1 MTLRALKKSNMKLLK
16 QGLHVRGDALYCPLA
31 FSLDSYGN
39 CEADCTHCYLRRLNE
54 VWGKDLKPLD
64 VENFQRTLQNGQLN
78 KAPKSPLAYAIKF
91 KKTLRFGNKTDPF
104 QDAEMK
110 YRVSHEALKT
120 LRDLKWPVVLETKYT
135 ANLLH
140 YIKTLL
146 EMKSHLHV
154 MPIISPG
161 FDKDWEVFEHKRTTQ
176 PSTRLS
182 QLRDLKNLGI
192 RVGINGEP
200 FIPGYHQVSEFEDM
214 MKRLKDNGI
223 PSYNVYNL
231 HFNAF
236 VAKRLHAVGVDIEK
250 VWYYNRDDHWKPI
263 LQQLIDL
270 AKKYDIV
277 LGSPDFVNSGWGY
290 VENSNTCCGV
300 NVDNPCTWNV
310 MTWKRIIQATG
321 DCVDDFVKE
330 ERYLDTWD
338 GVGDYKEGIDVLHGG
353 ESDKF
358 TLDDIK

>member
-1 MTLRALKKSNMKLLK
+1 VAEGAVKQLK
-16 QGLHVRGDALYCPLA
+16 QGLHIRGDSLYCPLA

-64 VENFQRTLQNGQLN
+64 VENFQRTLHNGLKN
-78 KAPKSPLAYAIKF
+78 NNPKSPLAYAIKF

-104 QDAEMK
+104 QDAEK
-110 YRVSHEALKT
+110 KHLVSLAALET
-120 LRDLKWPVVLETKYT
+120 LRDLKWPVVIETKYT
-135 ANLLH
+135 DNIWHCLEIL
-140 YIKTLL
+140 K

-161 FDKDWEVFEHKRTTQ
+161 FDKDWEIFENKKTTR
-176 PSTRLS
+176 PTVRLN
-182 QLRDLKNLGI
+182 QLRGLKGLGI
-192 RVGINGEP
+192 RVGVNGEP

-250 VWYYNRDDHWKPI
+250 VWYYNRDEHWKPI

-270 AKKYDIV
+270 ALKYDII
-277 LGSPDFVNSGWGY
+277 LGSPDFVNSGWKFW
-290 VENSNTCCGV
+290 ERSNTCCGV

-310 MTWKRIIQATG
+310 MTWKRMIQTSV
-321 DCVDDFVKE
+321 CTVDQFLKE
-330 ERYLDTWD
+330 EWYLDTWD
-338 GVGDYKEGIDVLHGG
+338 GVGDYNEGVDVLYGVNKDRF
-353 ESDKF
+353 S
-358 TLDDIK
+358 LDDIK